1 MAATTLSLAQT
12 SKNADNILKQ
22 VKLAENRNMNNEV
35 TIEELD
41 KNLKEA
47 NKMKRDAEYKLEELS
62 RRLGVMEVNLETNIL
77 HANLYVTFFFIIRR
91 S

>member
-62 RRLGVMEVNLETNIL
+62 RRLGVMEVNLETKFL
-77 HANLYVTFFFIIRR
+77 HAIL
-91 S
+91 

>member
-1 MAATTLSLAQT
+1 M
-12 SKNADNILKQ
+12 
-22 VKLAENRNMNNEV
+22 KLAENRNMNNEV

-62 RRLGVMEVNLETNIL
+62 RRLGVMEVIVQMIVIL
-77 HANLYVTFFFIIRR
+77 ILINFPINVLFMIRR

>member
-62 RRLGVMEVNLETNIL
+62 RRLGVMEVNLETKIL
-77 HANLYVTFFFIIRR
+77 YAIL
-91 S
+91 